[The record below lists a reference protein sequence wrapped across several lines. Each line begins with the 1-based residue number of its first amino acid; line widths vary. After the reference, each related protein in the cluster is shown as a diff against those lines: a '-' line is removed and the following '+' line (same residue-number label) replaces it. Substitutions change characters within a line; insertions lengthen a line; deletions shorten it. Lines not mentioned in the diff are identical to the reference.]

1 MKPDDIFWGIN
12 EIDDELIYEAE
23 AVPAY
28 KRASG
33 RRICAAAAFLILAV
47 GFTVLIHESDTEHLS
62 GIGKNSG
69 IILVDETE
77 YITSETDAS
86 REKKT
91 EESVPQTISATAFIP
106 PAASDTENQSI
117 PYEITEAPT
126 SAEEYTNT
134 DDVQGFTSLSSD
146 IPDSDKYDGM
156 DNHNDKE
163 DLSSL
168 SFEEW
173 LGNEDVVWGESD
185 LKGIQNSEKIPPGTI
200 KISPALQRI
209 MDENT
214 DRQTIYAVCVDFS
227 SSINEN
233 EMNHWE
239 YNGNTLSEIKA
250 ELEEITSNKNDEYSS
265 EEKERISVLKTIFQ
279 ETKSAYYSE
288 KTESFRVTF
297 ERNGLGIYPYG
308 IEGKFFCTFGTAE
321 HFNEFVCGENE
332 AFIFYPAG
340 HFK

>member
-1 MKPDDIFWGIN
+1 MKPDDIFGGIN

-134 DDVQGFTSLSSD
+134 DDVQGFTSLSSSILASITSLS
-146 IPDSDKYDGM
+146 IPRAFAHASIS
-156 DNHNDKE
+156 
-163 DLSSL
+163 LSSL
-168 SFEEW
+168 
-173 LGNEDVVWGESD
+173 G
-185 LKGIQNSEKIPPGTI
+185 KNSCRGGSKYLTI
-200 KISPALQRI
+200 TGYGFISRRMP
-209 MDENT
+209 
-214 DRQTIYAVCVDFS
+214 VKS
-227 SSINEN
+227 SS
-233 EMNHWE
+233 
-239 YNGNTLSEIKA
+239 
-250 ELEEITSNKNDEYSS
+250 
-265 EEKERISVLKTIFQ
+265 
-279 ETKSAYYSE
+279 
-288 KTESFRVTF
+288 
-297 ERNGLGIYPYG
+297 
-308 IEGKFFCTFGTAE
+308 
-321 HFNEFVCGENE
+321 
-332 AFIFYPAG
+332 
-340 HFK
+340 